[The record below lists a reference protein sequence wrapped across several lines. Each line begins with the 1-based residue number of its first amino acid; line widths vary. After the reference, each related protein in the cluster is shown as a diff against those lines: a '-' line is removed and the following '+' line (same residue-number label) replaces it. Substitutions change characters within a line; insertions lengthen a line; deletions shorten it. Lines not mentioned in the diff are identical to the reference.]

1 VSQDADALA
10 GELLEL
16 TVALTCQLHE
26 AIEHL
31 QQPGH
36 FPPAGLPTAAVFDH
50 PVGAEAPRHRAGAAS
65 PQVAALAAE
74 AAGLA
79 HDQLGYGRR
88 DGNPLLP
95 ALALAAFY
103 VIEAR
108 RSDLLA
114 LGRAARGRIVAGV
127 VEPDLA
133 RHEPV
138 VSQGAAVLRVWF
150 PVEGAPDA
158 CVQLRFPSIS

>member
-1 VSQDADALA
+1 M
-10 GELLEL
+10 
-16 TVALTCQLHE
+16 TVALTCELHE

-31 QQPGH
+31 VQPGH
-36 FPPAGLPTAAVFDH
+36 FPPAGMPAAAVFDH
-50 PVGAEAPRHRAGAAS
+50 PVGAEQPRHRAGAAS
-65 PQVAALAAE
+65 REVALLAA
-74 AAGLA
+74 AAAESA
-79 HDQLGYGRR
+79 HERLGYGRR

-103 VIEAR
+103 VVEAR
-108 RSDLLA
+108 RTDLLG

-133 RHEPV
+133 HHEPV
-138 VSQGAAVLRVWF
+138 VSEGAAVLRVWY

-158 CVQLRFPSIS
+158 CVQLRFPREG